1 MHAHK
6 EVGETLMTDVDKV
19 IAEGALLRIDVSND
33 SGCGHVLPRLHKSRG
48 VGELEAAASVDR

>member
-1 MHAHK
+1 MHVHE
-6 EVGETLMTDVDKV
+6 EVGEALVTDVDKV

-48 VGELEAAASVDR
+48 VGELEAAAQVDR